1 MSSWLKDGHTT
12 VPDPELERADLVHL
26 CMVIIR
32 IELSMSRTE
41 SAIRRWAGP
50 CWLTL
55 RGRYR
60 FRFTIG
66 IRRLGGTRSWP
77 WAGGR
82 QCCPALRWIAGA

>member
-41 SAIRRWAGP
+41 SAIRRWAGHL
-50 CWLTL
+50 LT
-55 RGRYR
+55 YAPWPIP

-66 IRRLGGTRSWP
+66 IRRLGGTRS
-77 WAGGR
+77 
-82 QCCPALRWIAGA
+82 

>member
-41 SAIRRWAGP
+41 SAIRRWQDP
-50 CWLTL
+50 VDL
-55 RGRYR
+55 RSVAD
-60 FRFTIG
+60 TVSAS
-66 IRRLGGTRSWP
+66 RSASVV
-77 WAGGR
+77 WAGHGR
-82 QCCPALRWIAGA
+82 DHELADASAVLR